1 MTFTCNNLLYK
12 DKQLAGDINKIMH
25 SALHRIQ
32 ELRSQNRQQDA
43 YALWKEWE
51 RRFNKDGK
59 EISILTIT

>member
-1 MTFTCNNLLYK
+1 MTFTCNNLLHK
-12 DKQLAGDINKIMH
+12 DKQLTGDINKIMH

-32 ELRSQNRQQDA
+32 ELKSQNRQKDA

-51 RRFNKDGK
+51 RRLNKDGK